1 MKEKNI
7 KFHLQGF
14 LWLFSVSPGDD
25 MDVRTEQVNR
35 SSVLVKWNLQLPGS
49 SPDVHLLGC
58 WTKEVRLK
66 PEAGFSKE
74 ILSSLLV
81 FCWWLK
87 QTYTGIYCLYKSQMQ
102 ALRALVC
109 KDVCTDLGPYQMLLR
124 NRGREAENILN
135 HLHLSCRHKDTLVT
149 YHKRRNLAIWK

>member
-35 SSVLVKWNLQLPGS
+35 SSVLVRWNLQSPGS

-87 QTYTGIYCLYKSQMQ
+87 QTYTGSYCLYKSQMQ

-109 KDVCTDLGPYQMLLR
+109 KDVCTDRSNIQAFSAVKYFSFWR
-124 NRGREAENILN
+124 NSYYFLKGWTLKILFILCMFN
-135 HLHLSCRHKDTLVT
+135 
-149 YHKRRNLAIWK
+149 